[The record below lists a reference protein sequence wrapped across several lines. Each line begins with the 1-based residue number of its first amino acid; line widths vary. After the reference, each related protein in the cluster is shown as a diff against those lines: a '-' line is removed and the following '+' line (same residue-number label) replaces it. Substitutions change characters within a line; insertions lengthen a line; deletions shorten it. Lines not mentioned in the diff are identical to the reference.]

1 MKTTPSSVTRT
12 LIIGLVAVLAALPVL
27 AQEEGGEE
35 AAPEPLWESAFGLSY
50 VATTGNTE
58 TSSFGLDFKSS
69 RRPTPWGLDLV
80 ATFTRAEENENLT
93 AEQYLVGGRALR
105 RLNDRWSAFAG
116 LSWARDT
123 FAGYDSRWIAEAGVE
138 YLALESARHKLSFDL
153 GLTWTKE
160 DRILTRE
167 VTPPVV
173 PQEFEEYTESFDW
186 LGAVAGLAYEWT
198 ISDSASLTERLL
210 YYPNFDDSSDWRLAS
225 DTALR
230 ASLTELLA
238 LQLSY
243 QIRYRNRPIDNN
255 ESTDTTTRMSV
266 VLTF

>member
-1 MKTTPSSVTRT
+1 MKMTGKTVIRY
-12 LIIGLVAVLAALPVL
+12 LMIGLVAGLAAIPVL

-35 AAPEPLWESAFGLSY
+35 AAPEPLWESALGLSY

-58 TSSFGLDFKSS
+58 TSSFGLDFKAA

-123 FAGYDSRWIAEAGVE
+123 FAGYDGRWIAEAGVE
-138 YLALESARHKLSFDL
+138 YLALESARHTLSFDL
-153 GLTWTKE
+153 GLTWTTE
-160 DRILTRE
+160 DRIFVDELTE
-167 VTPPVV
+167 E
-173 PQEFEEYTESFDW
+173 EFTESFDW

-225 DTALR
+225 ETALK
-230 ASLTELLA
+230 ASLTEMLA

-243 QIRYRNRPIDNN
+243 QIRYRNLPIDDN

>member
-12 LIIGLVAVLAALPVL
+12 LIIGLVAVLAAWPVL
-27 AQEEGGEE
+27 AQEEGDQE
-35 AAPEPLWESAFGLSY
+35 AAPEPLWESALGLSY
-50 VATTGNTE
+50 LATTGNTE
-58 TSSFGLDFKSS
+58 TSSFGLDFKAA

-105 RLNDRWSAFAG
+105 RLSDRWSLFAG
-116 LSWARDT
+116 ASWARDT
-123 FAGYDSRWIAEAGVE
+123 FSGFENRWIAEAGVE
-138 YLALESARHKLSFDL
+138 YLAFESARHKLTVDL

-160 DRILTRE
+160 DRIFLDE
-167 VTPPVV
+167 LS
-173 PQEFEEYTESFDW
+173 QEEFTESFDW

-210 YYPNFDDSSDWRLAS
+210 YYPNFDDSSDWRVAS

-230 ASLTELLA
+230 ASLTEMLA

-243 QIRYRNRPIDNN
+243 QIRYRNQPIDTN
-255 ESTDTTTRMSV
+255 ESTDTTTRISV
-266 VLTF
+266 VLNF